1 MRAFVTLLIFSL
13 LASAAPVA
21 VVRAQVEEPSVTLQP
36 DQHFYYEGDAIAV
49 RLAVRNGGD
58 TKIRNPARRGAA
70 SGIEIRTADGEAI
83 NAGAAT
89 TGGGAA
95 PARVLEP
102 GAFYV
107 VSIDLSAVEDLRH
120 AGTYELRWASSGK
133 ESDAVEVTVL
143 PRFDRARRY
152 TARLE
157 TDLGRIDIQLFGEVS
172 PLAVKAFV
180 DLARAGYYDGSRFTE
195 TLADSHIV
203 GGPRSDKPGRPLQLF
218 PAEHS
223 DIVVLPGTVVLKP
236 VGPAPPTN
244 GPEFIIALSP
254 QPAWTGQVT
263 ALGQVSRGLEIVQR
277 ISRLP
282 KTGADGRRPAGKV
295 GIVRVTI
302 TSEDG

>member
-1 MRAFVTLLIFSL
+1 MRALFTLLIFSL

-21 VVRAQVEEPSVTLQP
+21 VVRAQREEPSVTLQP
-36 DQHFYYEGDAIAV
+36 EQRFYYEGDAVAV

-58 TKIRNPARRGAA
+58 AKVRNPVRKGAA
-70 SGIEIRTADGEAI
+70 SGIEIRNAAGEVVDS
-83 NAGAAT
+83 GAAT
-89 TGGGAA
+89 GGGRTDA
-95 PARVLEP
+95 PRELDP
-102 GAFYV
+102 GASYV
-107 VSIDLSAVEDLRH
+107 VSIDLSAVEGLSRS
-120 AGTYELRWASSGK
+120 GTYELLWAASGK
-133 ESDAVEVTVL
+133 ASDPVEVTVL
-143 PRFDRARRY
+143 PRFDRAEQY

-180 DLARAGYYDGSRFTE
+180 DLARAGYYDGSSFTE

-203 GGPRSDKPGRPLQLF
+203 GGPRSDRPGQPLQRF

-223 DIVVLPGTVVLKP
+223 DVVVLPGTVVMKP
-236 VGPAPPTN
+236 LGPAPPTN

-282 KTGADGRRPAGKV
+282 KTGADGRRPAQRV
-295 GIVRVTI
+295 RIVHLTI
-302 TSEDG
+302 TSEGG